1 MAQAND
7 RAQKEFGEALADEV
21 YGKVVEYDSFMQ
33 ETTIQSNVSEREF
46 IRAALDLAEDF
57 VDDPD
62 EYYDVRIVEES
73 YGYYSVSL
81 LV

>member
-21 YGKVVEYDSFMQ
+21 RGKVVEYDSFMQ
-33 ETTIQSNVSEREF
+33 ETIIQVNVSEREF
-46 IRAALDLAEDF
+46 INAALDLAEDF

-81 LV
+81 LL

>member
-33 ETTIQSNVSEREF
+33 ETIIQSNVSEREF

-81 LV
+81 LD

>member
-21 YGKVVEYDSFMQ
+21 FGKVVEYDSLMQ
-33 ETTIQSNVSEREF
+33 ETIIQSNVSEREF
-46 IRAALDLAEDF
+46 ISAALDLAEDF

-73 YGYYSVSL
+73 YGYFAVSL
-81 LV
+81 LL

>member
-21 YGKVVEYDSFMQ
+21 RGKVVEYDSFMQ
-33 ETTIQSNVSEREF
+33 ETIIQSNVSEREF
-46 IRAALDLAEDF
+46 INAALDLAEDF

-73 YGYYSVSL
+73 HGYYAVSL
-81 LV
+81 LL

>member
-33 ETTIQSNVSEREF
+33 ETIIQSNVSEREF